1 MAVPSWKTL
10 VHYPDGWS
18 NVRVVF
24 ETPERDALLVVPEGD
39 RWVVKAV
46 RLSEGER
53 DGHAYT
59 TEVQVEPA
67 PED

>member
-10 VHYPDGWS
+10 VHYPAGVS

-24 ETPERDALLVVPEGD
+24 ETPERGALLVVPEGD
-39 RWVVKAV
+39 RWVVKDV

-53 DGHAYT
+53 DGQAYT

-67 PED
+67 PEE